1 MFLLQAVGGWQEPM
15 HTHSILFVNN
25 VAINVNS
32 FVVFKYEIAYKLTK
46 HEVEITKNKKNF
58 SITVCPF
65 FI

>member
-1 MFLLQAVGGWQEPM
+1 MEVAQAVGGWQEPM

-25 VAINVNS
+25 VAINVI
-32 FVVFKYEIAYKLTK
+32 VVIFKYEIAYKLTK